1 MFLYGIPSHHNKMKR
16 FNLLFVTIT
25 DSSIFYQKLISVL
38 GSQFNKILNQYLACW
53 SRNSSNDFKNYVRLL
68 SIFPQKPLKKT
79 STKYVSRRRLQKSSE
94 DPRNIKL
101 WRYNNCFLRG
111 IFTAS
116 NPWIN
121 PCEIYVKSLVKYDTT
136 QNDVTICMVVSNR

>member
-68 SIFPQKPLKKT
+68 SIFSQKPFKEDVYK
-79 STKYVSRRRLQKSSE
+79 RRLQKTSSE
-94 DPRNIKL
+94 AARGSKKHQTVML
-101 WRYNNCFLRG
+101 QRFLLGVFR
-111 IFTAS
+111 AL

-121 PCEIYVKSLVKYDTT
+121 PCEIYVKSLVK
-136 QNDVTICMVVSNR
+136 I